1 MSDIKSSV
9 SIVIPHWNNVDV
21 LSECLESISNTNFEN
36 FETIV
41 VDNASTDNSVASV
54 RSNYPNVK
62 LIENDKNY
70 GYAGGCNI
78 GAEAASG
85 DFLIFLNNDT
95 VQEKDWIS
103 NLIKTIN
110 SDDKIAAVQPKI
122 LNYYDRNV
130 FDYAGGSGGHM
141 DIYCFP
147 FARGRIFSFQE
158 NDEGQYNNKEKCFW
172 SSGTCFMVR
181 RELFQKAG
189 GFDESFFAHMEEIDM
204 CWRLY
209 AMGFEVWVEPDSV
222 VYHKNALTLP
232 MYSHKKYYLNHRNS
246 LLMLLGNYSIK
257 NIFLIGIPRLILEKI
272 ACFYSIL
279 MLDWRHFT
287 AILRS
292 LFWIIFHPNVIMKK
306 RKSFSKIRTITDKK
320 IMENMMQSSI
330 VIKYY
335 LLKKQAYLDILSK

>member
-85 DFLIFLNNDT
+85 DYLIFLNNDT

-181 RELFQKAG
+181 RELFQKSG
-189 GFDESFFAHMEEIDM
+189 GFDESFFAHMEEIDL

>member
-21 LSECLESISNTNFEN
+21 LSECLESILNTDFEN

-189 GFDESFFAHMEEIDM
+189 GFDDSFFAHMEEIDL

-209 AMGFEVWVEPDSV
+209 AMGFEIWVEPDSV

>member
-21 LSECLESISNTNFEN
+21 LSECLESISNTDFEN

-181 RELFQKAG
+181 RELFQKSG
-189 GFDESFFAHMEEIDM
+189 GFDESFFAHMEEIDL

-272 ACFYSIL
+272 ACLYSIL

-306 RKSFSKIRTITDKK
+306 RKSFSKIRTTTDKK

>member
-122 LNYYDRNV
+122 LNYYNRNV

-189 GFDESFFAHMEEIDM
+189 GFDESFFAHMEEIDL

>member
-9 SIVIPHWNNVDV
+9 SIVIPHWNNVDI
-21 LSECLESISNTNFEN
+21 LSECLESISATDFDSV
-36 FETIV
+36 ETIV

-181 RELFQKAG
+181 RELFQKSG
-189 GFDESFFAHMEEIDM
+189 GFDESFFAHMEEIDL

>member
-9 SIVIPHWNNVDV
+9 SIVIPHWNNLDV
-21 LSECLESISNTNFEN
+21 LSECLGSILNTDLEN
-36 FETIV
+36 WEARV
-41 VDNASTDNSVASV
+41 VDNASADNSVASV

-141 DIYCFP
+141 DIYCF
-147 FARGRIFSFQE
+147 
-158 NDEGQYNNKEKCFW
+158 
-172 SSGTCFMVR
+172 
-181 RELFQKAG
+181 L
-189 GFDESFFAHMEEIDM
+189 
-204 CWRLY
+204 
-209 AMGFEVWVEPDSV
+209 
-222 VYHKNALTLP
+222 
-232 MYSHKKYYLNHRNS
+232 S
-246 LLMLLGNYSIK
+246 LIH
-257 NIFLIGIPRLILEKI
+257 I
-272 ACFYSIL
+272 
-279 MLDWRHFT
+279 
-287 AILRS
+287 
-292 LFWIIFHPNVIMKK
+292 
-306 RKSFSKIRTITDKK
+306 
-320 IMENMMQSSI
+320 
-330 VIKYY
+330 
-335 LLKKQAYLDILSK
+335 

>member
-1 MSDIKSSV
+1 MSDIKLSV

-21 LSECLESISNTNFEN
+21 LSECLESILNTDFEN

-41 VDNASTDNSVASV
+41 VDNASIDDSVAWV

-62 LIENDKNY
+62 LIENDRNH

-78 GAEAASG
+78 GAEAAIG
-85 DFLIFLNNDT
+85 DYIIFLNNDT
-95 VQEKDWIS
+95 VQDKNWIS
-103 NLIKTIN
+103 NLIKIMN
-110 SDDKIAAVQPKI
+110 SNDNIAAVQPKI
-122 LNYYDRNV
+122 LNYYDRNI
-130 FDYAGGSGGHM
+130 FDYAGGAGGHM

-158 NDEGQYNNKEKCFW
+158 NDEGQYNEKEKCFW
-172 SSGTCFMVR
+172 SSGTCFMIR
-181 RELFQKAG
+181 TELFQKAG
-189 GFDESFFAHMEEIDM
+189 GFDVNFFSHMEEIDL

-209 AMGFEVWVEPDSV
+209 AMGFEVWAEPNSI

-246 LLMLLGNYSIK
+246 LLMLLGNYSYK
-257 NIFLIGIPRLILEKI
+257 NIFLIGLPRIFLELA
-272 ACFYSIL
+272 ACFYSML
-279 MLDWRHFT
+279 MLDWKHLT

-292 LFWIIFHPNVIMKK
+292 IVWIISNPSIIIKK
-306 RKSFSKIRTITDKK
+306 RKLFSGIRKIDDESI
-320 IMENMMQSSI
+320 ISNMMRSCL

-335 LLKKQAYLDILSK
+335 FFRKRTYLDVLSK

>member
-21 LSECLESISNTNFEN
+21 LSECLESISNTDFEN

-181 RELFQKAG
+181 RELFQKSG
-189 GFDESFFAHMEEIDM
+189 GFDESFFAHMEEIDL

>member
-21 LSECLESISNTNFEN
+21 LSECLESISDTDFDNFEI
-36 FETIV
+36 IV
-41 VDNASTDNSVASV
+41 VDNASIDDSVEWV

-78 GAEAASG
+78 GAETAIG
-85 DFLIFLNNDT
+85 DYIIFLNNDT
-95 VQEKDWIS
+95 VQDKNWIS
-103 NLIKTIN
+103 NLIKIMN
-110 SDDKIAAVQPKI
+110 SNDNIGAVQPKI
-122 LNYYDRNV
+122 LNYYDRNI
-130 FDYAGGSGGHM
+130 FDYAGGAGGHM

-158 NDEGQYNNKEKCFW
+158 NDEGQYNEKEKCFW
-172 SSGTCFMVR
+172 SSGTCFMIR

-189 GFDESFFAHMEEIDM
+189 GFDENFFSHMEEIDL

-209 AMGFEVWVEPDSV
+209 AMGFEVWVEPNSV

-257 NIFLIGIPRLILEKI
+257 NIILIGIPRLILEKI
-272 ACFYSIL
+272 ACLYSIL

-292 LFWIIFHPNVIMKK
+292 LFWIIFHPNVIIKK
-306 RKSFSKIRTITDKK
+306 RKKFSKIRSITDKK

>member
-21 LSECLESISNTNFEN
+21 LSECLESILNTDFEN

-189 GFDESFFAHMEEIDM
+189 GFDESFFAHMEEIDL

-272 ACFYSIL
+272 ACLYSIL

>member
-21 LSECLESISNTNFEN
+21 LSECLESISNTDFEN

-122 LNYYDRNV
+122 LNYYNRNV

-189 GFDESFFAHMEEIDM
+189 GFDESFFAHMEEIDL

-272 ACFYSIL
+272 ACLYSIL

>member
-1 MSDIKSSV
+1 MSDKKSIV
-9 SIVIPHWNNVDV
+9 SIVIPHWNNLDV
-21 LSECLESISNTNFEN
+21 LSECLESISNTDFEN

-189 GFDESFFAHMEEIDM
+189 GFDDSFFAHMEEIDL

-292 LFWIIFHPNVIMKK
+292 LFWIIFHLNVIMKK
-306 RKSFSKIRTITDKK
+306 RKNFSKIRKIADKK

>member
-21 LSECLESISNTNFEN
+21 LSECLESISNTDFEN
-36 FETIV
+36 FDTIV

-103 NLIKTIN
+103 NLIKPIN

-181 RELFQKAG
+181 RELFQKSG
-189 GFDESFFAHMEEIDM
+189 GFDESFFAHMEEIDL

>member
-189 GFDESFFAHMEEIDM
+189 GFDESFFAHMEEIDL

-209 AMGFEVWVEPDSV
+209 AMGFEVWVEPNSV

-292 LFWIIFHPNVIMKK
+292 LFWIIFHPNLIMKK

>member
-21 LSECLESISNTNFEN
+21 LSECLESISNTDFEN
-36 FETIV
+36 LETIV

-70 GYAGGCNI
+70 GYAGGCNL

-85 DFLIFLNNDT
+85 DYLIFLNNDT

-122 LNYYDRNV
+122 LNYYNRNV

-189 GFDESFFAHMEEIDM
+189 GFDKSFFAHMEEIDL

-257 NIFLIGIPRLILEKI
+257 NIFLIGIPRLILEKM
-272 ACFYSIL
+272 ACLYSIL

>member
-189 GFDESFFAHMEEIDM
+189 GFDESFFAHMEEIDL

-272 ACFYSIL
+272 ACLYSIL

>member
-21 LSECLESISNTNFEN
+21 LSECLESILNTDFEN

-189 GFDESFFAHMEEIDM
+189 GFDDSFFAHMEEIDL

-232 MYSHKKYYLNHRNS
+232 MHSHKKYYLNHRNS

-272 ACFYSIL
+272 ACLYSIL
-279 MLDWRHFT
+279 MLDWRHST

-306 RKSFSKIRTITDKK
+306 RKSFSKIRTTTDKK

>member
-21 LSECLESISNTNFEN
+21 LSECLESISNTDFEN
-36 FETIV
+36 LETIV

-122 LNYYDRNV
+122 LNYYNRNV

-181 RELFQKAG
+181 RELFQKSG
-189 GFDESFFAHMEEIDM
+189 GFDESFFAHMEEIDL

>member
-189 GFDESFFAHMEEIDM
+189 GFDDSFFAHMEEIDL

>member
-1 MSDIKSSV
+1 MSDKKSIV
-9 SIVIPHWNNVDV
+9 SIVIPHWNNVDI
-21 LSECLESISNTNFEN
+21 LTECLESISATDFESV
-36 FETIV
+36 ETIV

-181 RELFQKAG
+181 RELFQKSG
-189 GFDESFFAHMEEIDM
+189 GFDESFFAHMEEIDL

>member
-21 LSECLESISNTNFEN
+21 LSECLESISNTDFEN

-41 VDNASTDNSVASV
+41 VDNASTDNSVAWV

-122 LNYYDRNV
+122 LNYYNRNV

-189 GFDESFFAHMEEIDM
+189 GFDESFFAHMEEIDL

-272 ACFYSIL
+272 ACLYSIL

>member
-272 ACFYSIL
+272 ACLYSIL

>member
-21 LSECLESISNTNFEN
+21 LSECLESILNTDFEN

-41 VDNASTDNSVASV
+41 VDNASTDNSVALV

>member
-1 MSDIKSSV
+1 MSDKKSIV
-9 SIVIPHWNNVDV
+9 SIVIPHWNNVDI
-21 LSECLESISNTNFEN
+21 LSECLESISATDFDSV
-36 FETIV
+36 ETIV

-62 LIENDKNY
+62 LIENEKNY

-85 DFLIFLNNDT
+85 DYLIFLNNDT

-110 SDDKIAAVQPKI
+110 SNDKIAAVQPKI
-122 LNYYDRNV
+122 LNYYNRNI

-189 GFDESFFAHMEEIDM
+189 GFDDSFFAHMEEIDL

-232 MYSHKKYYLNHRNS
+232 MHSHKKYYLNHRNS

-257 NIFLIGIPRLILEKI
+257 NVFLIGIPRLILEKI
-272 ACFYSIL
+272 ACLYSIL

-330 VIKYY
+330 VVKYY

>member
-21 LSECLESISNTNFEN
+21 LSECLESISNTDFEN

-122 LNYYDRNV
+122 LNYYNRNV

-189 GFDESFFAHMEEIDM
+189 GFDDSFFAHMEEIDL

-232 MYSHKKYYLNHRNS
+232 MHSHKKYYLNHRNS

-257 NIFLIGIPRLILEKI
+257 NVFLIGIPRLILEKI
-272 ACFYSIL
+272 ACLYSIL

>member
-41 VDNASTDNSVASV
+41 VDNSSTDNSVASV

>member
-1 MSDIKSSV
+1 LSDIKSSV

-189 GFDESFFAHMEEIDM
+189 GFDDSFFAHMEEIDL

>member
-21 LSECLESISNTNFEN
+21 LSECLESISNTDFEN

-41 VDNASTDNSVASV
+41 VDNSSTDNSVASV

-189 GFDESFFAHMEEIDM
+189 GFDKSFFAHMEEIDM

-306 RKSFSKIRTITDKK
+306 RKKFSKIRTIADKK

>member
-1 MSDIKSSV
+1 MSDKKSIV
-9 SIVIPHWNNVDV
+9 SIVIPHWNNVDI
-21 LSECLESISNTNFEN
+21 LFECLESISGTDFDSV
-36 FETIV
+36 ETIV

-62 LIENDKNY
+62 LIENEKNY

-78 GAEAASG
+78 GAEAAIG

-95 VQEKDWIS
+95 VQEKNWIS
-103 NLIKTIN
+103 NLVKTIN
-110 SDDKIAAVQPKI
+110 SNDKIAAVQPKI

-130 FDYAGGSGGHM
+130 FDYAGGAGGHM

-189 GFDESFFAHMEEIDM
+189 GFDDSFFAHMEEIDL

-272 ACFYSIL
+272 ACLYSIL

-292 LFWIIFHPNVIMKK
+292 IFWIIFHPNVIMKK